1 MKGSQKPPH
10 YGSESYNPRCMF
22 IINYDTSA
30 FFFSFFPPLPIMF
43 DFHNTEREWFYL
55 LVFQSF
61 FFFRWVIALTS
72 LVQWKTKWTKEI
84 SYFLLSSS
92 YFFFFFFFFHIMYP
106 SVCACMRL
114 MLIWKYLTFPFS
126 ELRMYHLI
134 NLKQQG
140 VKSSL
145 PSSPP
150 PSQRTQP
157 WKSNI
162 QHPLESQQI
171 YMF

>member
-61 FFFRWVIALTS
+61 FFFS
-72 LVQWKTKWTKEI
+72 M
-84 SYFLLSSS
+84 SYCVDISSS
-92 YFFFFFFFFHIMYP
+92 MKNKMDQRNKLFSSFFFILFFFFFFFHIMYP

-126 ELRMYHLI
+126 ELRIYHLI

-150 PSQRTQP
+150 PVNGPSHGTP
-157 WKSNI
+157 ISST
-162 QHPLESQQI
+162 P
-171 YMF
+171 